1 MQNGVDGE
9 RLSTYVCLGVKGVK
23 GVKEVIAP
31 YGR

>member
-9 RLSTYVCLGVKGVK
+9 RLSTYVCRGVK